1 MPTWHESVGYNLG
14 NGIIKSFYHQ
24 EDVNYLPKD
33 LLNDT
38 VHGYTNH
45 FYNNGILSVAV
56 RIGGEEAIIP
66 AKMVLSGL
74 DYSDCIH
81 HEYDYLMEHQKFFS
95 ENINIS
101 RQLCLSSAVK
111 NQFQFERMLMNK
123 LVDPVSANVFSG
135 MFSGFL
141 KEYHR
146 NMYVDHNDYPVSF
159 IQNGLNNMNYYFV
172 IDL

>member
-1 MPTWHESVGYNLG
+1 MPIWHESVGYNLG
-14 NGIIKSFYHQ
+14 NRTIKSFYQ
-24 EDVNYLPKD
+24 EDVNNLPKD

-45 FYNNGILSVAV
+45 FFNKGIFGAAV

-66 AKMVLSGL
+66 AKMILSGL

-81 HEYDYLMEHQKFFS
+81 HEYDYLMENFKNCFS

-111 NQFQFERMLMNK
+111 NQFQFERDVN
-123 LVDPVSANVFSG
+123 
-135 MFSGFL
+135 
-141 KEYHR
+141 E
-146 NMYVDHNDYPVSF
+146 
-159 IQNGLNNMNYYFV
+159 
-172 IDL
+172 